1 MTTTTT
7 ESRNETALARAV
19 ERWNAGDLAG
29 SLEVYDDR
37 IRLHGMSP
45 EPMDKPAVRAF
56 YEKLWAAFP
65 GNHLE
70 LHETFGSGD
79 RLVARFTLTGR
90 HDGDFMG
97 IPATGIRISWC
108 SSAPSRRHPDA
119 ALTPPDAALTRTRR
133 TSGSLTARRRVRRT
147 RP

>member
-7 ESRNETALARAV
+7 ESRNETALARAI

-29 SLEVYDDR
+29 YLEVYDDR

-65 GNHLE
+65 ENHLE

-97 IPATGIRISWC
+97 IPATGIRVTQPGITILHFAEARCVERWSC
-108 SSAPSRRHPDA
+108 ADTLGLLVQLGA
-119 ALTPPDAALTRTRR
+119 VPP
-133 TSGSLTARRRVRRT
+133 
-147 RP
+147 PP